1 MKANKISII
10 IIRDGEVGKT
20 SVLRYFDKRQIPTQH
35 IKTTG
40 IDYIL
45 HKTEVEGNPLEVKLW
60 DTAGQER
67 FRNITVSY
75 FRGAHGI
82 VLVYDVSDR
91 KTFENVVYWAET
103 IKQVQREQREDG
115 ATRHSNT
122 PLMYAHLLSTDC
134 KRLLHN
140 RVGRQQV

>member
-1 MKANKISII
+1 MCT
-10 IIRDGEVGKT
+10 R
-20 SVLRYFDKRQIPTQH
+20 VLVCPSETFI
-35 IKTTG
+35 TTIG
-40 IDYIL
+40 IDYK
-45 HKTEVEGNPLEVKLW
+45 HKVLDISGKRIKLQVW

-103 IKQVQREQREDG
+103 IKQVEREQRE
-115 ATRHSNT
+115 R
-122 PLMYAHLLSTDC
+122 
-134 KRLLHN
+134 
-140 RVGRQQV
+140 

>member
-1 MKANKISII
+1 MMTLCCSLCA
-10 IIRDGEVGKT
+10 R
-20 SVLRYFDKRQIPTQH
+20 VLVCPSETFI
-35 IKTTG
+35 TTIG
-40 IDYIL
+40 IDYK
-45 HKTEVEGNPLEVKLW
+45 HKVLDISGKRIKLQVW

-103 IKQVQREQREDG
+103 IKQVEREQKGGWCHTPFQHPTDVCSLALNRLQ
-115 ATRHSNT
+115 ATASQ
-122 PLMYAHLLSTDC
+122 PC
-134 KRLLHN
+134 W
-140 RVGRQQV
+140 

>member
-1 MKANKISII
+1 MLFPLCLCTCVRVFVCPSETFI
-10 IIRDGEVGKT
+10 
-20 SVLRYFDKRQIPTQH
+20 
-35 IKTTG
+35 TTIG
-40 IDYIL
+40 IDYK
-45 HKTEVEGNPLEVKLW
+45 HKVLDISGKRIKLQVW

-103 IKQVQREQREDG
+103 IKQVGREQNGRMVPH
-115 ATRHSNT
+115 ATPT
-122 PLMYAHLLSTDC
+122 PH
-134 KRLLHN
+134 
-140 RVGRQQV
+140 